1 MFQRVMQWLEAEG
14 QQHQSGFD
22 DWDVRIAIAALYYHM
37 CAVDGLVSPDE
48 MARMRELLISRFG
61 LDATALD
68 ELVAQGQDADRGSAG
83 LFAFAVILNRELDEK
98 QRQHV
103 FKQLESLAMADGNMH
118 PLEVDMLT
126 HVRNLLKLNDLA

>member
-37 CAVDGLVSPDE
+37 CAGDGLVSPDE

-61 LDATALD
+61 LDAAALD

-83 LFAFAVILNRELDEK
+83 LFAFAVILNRELSRHE
-98 QRQHV
+98 RQSIYE
-103 FKQLESLAMADGNMH
+103 QLSQLAQSDGEIH
-118 PLEVDMLT
+118 ALEQDMLE
-126 HVRNLLKLNDLA
+126 HVKGLLKLN